1 MSMWKQN
8 TWLMFHIITKNFDEQ
23 YVGKYEEFFNSFRS
37 AIPCS
42 ICRKHYN
49 QNISKPGMT
58 LSENMNNDRIF
69 NWTIDLHNSV
79 NRMHNKRAWE
89 YSIANNV
96 YNTELRFDT
105 VKMFI
110 YEYFF
115 YNFKRGPDKTEG
127 LFNMLRSLAYVYPNK
142 VIRDK
147 LIDFTSKFQLT
158 RESAKKWMYAYML
171 IIKNR

>member
-1 MSMWKQN
+1 M
-8 TWLMFHIITKNFDEQ
+8 I
-23 YVGKYEEFFNSFRS
+23 
-37 AIPCS
+37 
-42 ICRKHYN
+42 
-49 QNISKPGMT
+49 

-96 YNTELRFDT
+96 YNTELSFDT

-127 LFNMLRSLAYVYPNK
+127 LFSMLRALAYIYPNK
-142 VIRDK
+142 VIRYK

-158 RESAKKWMYAYML
+158 RESAKKWLYAYML